1 MHPEESVID
10 TLRRLNLLSG
20 ETTDLFA
27 SGTRDNGDLRVF
39 RDRVSR
45 VIYLEEHRTGDDVY
59 RKGDYRL
66 AVADL
71 LPDKS
76 HDYEDSADTNRR
88 LDRYRQLIVGKSIC
102 DFGCGAG
109 SFLRGAQRYCR
120 DSVGIELQ
128 DDYREALNR
137 DGIRCV
143 DGFDGVPGSLDA
155 VFLFHSLE
163 HLPAPLGVLQTL
175 RQKMKGDGKAQIVVE
190 VPHARDFLIEHL
202 ELREF
207 VEFTLWSQHL
217 VLHTRE
223 SLAAMLRDAGFKS
236 VVVEGVQR
244 YGVSNH
250 LHWLRPKRPG
260 GHKQAL
266 SVLETPQLTAAY
278 ADALARIDASDTI
291 VAIATT

>member
-1 MHPEESVID
+1 MQAQEPVLA
-10 TLRRLNLLSG
+10 TLRRLNLISA
-20 ETTDLFA
+20 ETADVFA
-27 SGTRDNGDLRVF
+27 SGTRDVRDLRVF

-45 VIYLEEHRTGDDVY
+45 VIYLEEHRTTEETY
-59 RKGDYRL
+59 RSGEYRQTF
-66 AVADL
+66 AAT

-76 HDYEDSADTNRR
+76 SDYEDLTDTNRR
-88 LDRYRQLIVGKSIC
+88 LETYRKLFAGKSVC

-109 SFLRGAQRYCR
+109 SFLRGAQRYAR
-120 DSVGIELQ
+120 DVIGIELQ
-128 DDYREALNR
+128 NDYRDALNR
-137 DGIRCV
+137 EGIRCV
-143 DGFDGVPGSLDA
+143 DAIDDAHHSLDT

-163 HLPAPLGVLQTL
+163 HLPSPGGVLRAL
-175 RQKMKGDGKAQIVVE
+175 RKKMKDEGMAQIVVE

-223 SLAAMLRDAGFKS
+223 SLAAVLRDAGFKS

-244 YGVSNH
+244 YGVANH
-250 LHWLRPKRPG
+250 LHWLKYKKPG
-260 GHKQAL
+260 GHKQPL
-266 SVLETPQLTAAY
+266 SVFETSKLATVY
-278 ADALARIDASDTI
+278 ADALARIDANDTL